1 MKTAQTKKI
10 QEIASLLEKKILS
23 HRKIT
28 QEVFNTGIEDSEI
41 YNLHSRMIVEIG
53 NNYCRREP
61 RKFEVDEHNS
71 NVLRFLL
78 YYFNGSEKALEVF
91 PDKGYGLNKNIL
103 LVGSPGTGKT
113 LVMQIFSD
121 YLKLTDNPNRFEN
134 LSLTQMS
141 NHYKLYGNINRY
153 TYNESDG
160 KFDGEPFNVCL
171 NDIGIDLNQKSFG
184 TDMDAI
190 VDEFLFARYEIY
202 QHRRKRT
209 HLTSN
214 LSVSD
219 FKEKFE
225 ARLVD
230 RFKSYNVIALNGKSR
245 RK

>member
-28 QEVFNTGIEDSEI
+28 QEVFNIGIDDSEI

-53 NNYCRREP
+53 NNYCRRES
-61 RKFEVDEHNS
+61 RQFDVDEHNA

-78 YYFNGSEKALEVF
+78 YYFNGSGKALEVF
-91 PDKGYGLNKNIL
+91 PGKGYGLNKNIL
-103 LVGSPGTGKT
+103 LIGSPGTGKT

-121 YLKLTDNPNRFEN
+121 YLRLTDNPNRFEN

-160 KFDGEPFNVCL
+160 KFGGEPFNVCL
-171 NDIGIDLNQKSFG
+171 NDIGIELNQKSFG
-184 TDMDAI
+184 TNMDAI

-219 FKEKFE
+219 FKQKFE
-225 ARLVD
+225 ERLVD
-230 RFKSYNVIALNGKSR
+230 RFKSYNVISLTGKSR